1 MSSTAVPRPER
12 ARDAAL
18 VCLGGVLPLSLA
30 AANVLWAAAALLSL
44 PLLFRRPWR
53 WRPTGVEIPWL
64 AGVVWA
70 VVSALFSDA
79 AGLGHA
85 LRSEVLVLVF
95 VLAVGV
101 GGTGSLPRRWFFWTL
116 GAAAVG
122 MLGIVQWFQPWD
134 RGLPSSVDGV
144 SAWAVRA
151 FSNKGGRAVGL
162 YSNAITYAEVL
173 ALAGLTA
180 LGGVFPVRRGV
191 RWAAIAAAGAGV
203 FFSQTRGVW
212 LAAFGALTL
221 WGLVRRDRKILA
233 VLLGGVLLAVVAVF
247 ASPALRHRAASIG
260 DRHHDSSNRIRLGL
274 WTRSI
279 ELIRDNPW
287 VGVGPGRARIP
298 AAELRW
304 GGSLPDEI
312 WTEMHNIYLQAA
324 VERGLVGL
332 GFFLWFLAAAGRA
345 LWRAQSRD
353 PALSGVFWGFVALLL
368 AGMTESWFNDSEVVM
383 NLYFVLGTALRA
395 AEQKI

>member
-1 MSSTAVPRPER
+1 
-12 ARDAAL
+12 
-18 VCLGGVLPLSLA
+18 
-30 AANVLWAAAALLSL
+30 
-44 PLLFRRPWR
+44 
-53 WRPTGVEIPWL
+53 
-64 AGVVWA
+64 
-70 VVSALFSDA
+70 
-79 AGLGHA
+79 
-85 LRSEVLVLVF
+85 
-95 VLAVGV
+95 
-101 GGTGSLPRRWFFWTL
+101 
-116 GAAAVG
+116 
-122 MLGIVQWFQPWD
+122 
-134 RGLPSSVDGV
+134 
-144 SAWAVRA
+144 
-151 FSNKGGRAVGL
+151 
-162 YSNAITYAEVL
+162 
-173 ALAGLTA
+173 
-180 LGGVFPVRRGV
+180 
-191 RWAAIAAAGAGV
+191 
-203 FFSQTRGVW
+203 
-212 LAAFGALTL
+212 
-221 WGLVRRDRKILA
+221 LVRRDRKILA

-298 AAELRW
+298 AAALRW

-345 LWRAQSRD
+345 LWRAQARD
-353 PALSGVFWGFVALLL
+353 PALAGVFWGFVALLL

-383 NLYFVLGTALRA
+383 SLYFALGTALRA